1 MDYLLKSSICMTV
14 FYGLYFFGF
23 RKLSFH
29 TLNRFYLLAS
39 LALSLSIPMV
49 NYERE
54 KVVIIAQNPIS
65 DATDT
70 EENSTQSPNNQLL
83 NIPVQIVEPQPIEID
98 WMQVLTIIYLSG
110 MTMMLLLFFKNIIL
124 IIKSLTSTSHG
135 ERFEQNENTI
145 IIVTERSRNIHSNS
159 SFFNYIFLNPENL
172 NQHEQALIVAHESF
186 HAKKLHTIDLL
197 LISLLKAIFWFN
209 PIIYFYQKS
218 LKQIHEYEV
227 DSLMSATHDSR
238 EYAHLLLKLGITP
251 NSMIIN
257 QFSTKPLSDRIQFLF
272 KTPTKNMKK
281 LLYLL
286 AIPIIGIGIAAFAE
300 EQVKVVYQEKE
311 GEKKGLNK
319 GSISIEIVDLPKA
332 IADTLI
338 KKKTIESS
346 IDKFCRPIDFMLNFE
361 KFDSLTII
369 ADGQILMKDKDFI
382 LKGKYVYLDQKYEKA
397 KVSIRVQM
405 SANIGGLGSYYLYP
419 NLIKLDEKPY
429 PMLNKVKNLPIFV
442 ANKNNMTFAYNSKL
456 PKLPTAFSQ
465 VAKSRETVR
474 TTFEA
479 YKLGENPLVIINRT
493 EYPSSILYRLNP
505 EAIASQ
511 YISSPEDQNTILLYG
526 EKAKDGCIEIVTKK
540 GIDLFLNDEESSKRV
555 IENVKK
561 QIQASKK
568 RIRKELIKDAD
579 GKEFERISVMR
590 LHGEDV
596 HFSVVVPIGGK
607 ALYIVDGKVVSEDE
621 VDNSNQKF
629 IWGGCGKIEGI
640 FEDDL
645 IVRHGESIKQYY
657 AYFKLNS
664 K

>member
-1 MDYLLKSSICMTV
+1 MTV

-23 RKLSFH
+23 RKLTFH
-29 TLNRFYLLAS
+29 ALNRFYLLTS
-39 LALSLSIPMV
+39 LALSLMIPML
-49 NYERE
+49 NYERQE
-54 KVVIIAQNPIS
+54 VVIVEPIPAS
-65 DATDT
+65 EVTYSEEKPIQSTDNQT
-70 EENSTQSPNNQLL
+70 LTITPQS
-83 NIPVQIVEPQPIEID
+83 IEPQPIKID
-98 WMQVLTIIYLSG
+98 WMQILTIIYLSG
-110 MTMMLLLFFKNIIL
+110 MIMMLFIFLRNMIIIL
-124 IIKSLTSTSHG
+124 KSLTSASHS
-135 ERFEQNENTI
+135 ERFEQNGNTI
-145 IIVTERSRNIHSNS
+145 IMVTERSRSLVTEQSPSPQSNA
-159 SFFNYIFLNPENL
+159 SFFNYIFLNPDNL
-172 NQHEQALIVAHESF
+172 NSHEQTLIIAHESF

-197 LISLLKAIFWFN
+197 LVSLLKAIFWFN

-227 DSLMSATHDSR
+227 DSLMSAAYNSQ
-238 EYAHLLLKLGITP
+238 EYAHLLLKLGVAP
-251 NSMIIN
+251 NSLIIN

-272 KTPTKNMKK
+272 KTPTKNLKK
-281 LLYLL
+281 LLYFL
-286 AIPIIGIGIAAFAE
+286 AIPIIGIGIAAFAQE
-300 EQVKVVYQEKE
+300 KVRVIYQEKE
-311 GEKKGLNK
+311 GEKKELNK
-319 GSISIEIVDLPKA
+319 GSISTEIVDVPKV

-338 KKKTIESS
+338 KKKTIENS

-361 KFDSLTII
+361 QIDSLTII
-369 ADGQILMKDKDFI
+369 ADGQVLMKDKDFVI
-382 LKGKYVYLDQKYEKA
+382 KGKYVYLDQKYEKA
-397 KVSIRVQM
+397 KVSIRVQT
-405 SANIGGLGSYYLYP
+405 SANIGGPGSYYLYP
-419 NLIKLDEKPY
+419 NLIKLEEKPY

-465 VAKSRETVR
+465 IAKNQETVR

-505 EAIASQ
+505 DAIATQ
-511 YISSPEDQNTILLYG
+511 YISSPDDKNTILLYG
-526 EKAKDGCIEIVTKK
+526 EKAKDGCIEIETKK

-568 RIRKELIKDAD
+568 RVRREIIKDAD
-579 GKEFERISVMR
+579 GKEYERISVMR

-607 ALYIVDGKVVSEDE
+607 ALYIVDGKVMSEDE

-645 IVRHGESIKQYY
+645 IVRHGEYVKKYD

>member
-1 MDYLLKSSICMTV
+1 MDYLFKSSICMTA

-29 TLNRFYLLAS
+29 TLNRFYLLTS
-39 LALSLSIPMV
+39 LALSLLIPML

-54 KVVIIAQNPIS
+54 EVVIVESIPAS
-65 DATDT
+65 GVTFS
-70 EENSTQSPNNQLL
+70 EEKSIQSIDNQILTTT
-83 NIPVQIVEPQPIEID
+83 PQSGEPQPIDIN
-98 WMQVLTIIYLSG
+98 WMQVLTIIYLLG
-110 MTMMLLLFFKNIIL
+110 MVMMLFIFLRNMIIIL
-124 IIKSLTSTSHG
+124 KSLTSASLS
-135 ERFEQNENTI
+135 ERFEQNGNTI
-145 IIVTERSRNIHSNS
+145 IMLTERSPSPQSNA
-159 SFFNYIFLNPENL
+159 SFFNYIFLNPDNL
-172 NQHEQALIVAHESF
+172 NSHEQTLIIAHESF

-197 LISLLKAIFWFN
+197 LVSLLKAIFWFN

-227 DSLMSATHDSR
+227 DTLMSAAYNSQ
-238 EYAHLLLKLGITP
+238 EYAHLLLKLGVAL
-251 NSMIIN
+251 NSLIIN

-281 LLYLL
+281 LLYFLT
-286 AIPIIGIGIAAFAE
+286 IPIIGIGIVAFAQE
-300 EQVKVVYQEKE
+300 KVRVIYQEKE
-311 GEKKGLNK
+311 GEKKVLNK
-319 GSISIEIVDLPKA
+319 GTISTEIVDVPKA

-338 KKKTIESS
+338 KKKPIENR

-361 KFDSLTII
+361 HIDSLTII
-369 ADGQILMKDKDFI
+369 ADGQVLMKDKDFI
-382 LKGKYVYLDQKYEKA
+382 IKDKYVYLDQQYEKA
-397 KVSIRVQM
+397 KVSIRVQT
-405 SANIGGLGSYYLYP
+405 SANIGGPGSYYLYP
-419 NLIKLDEKPY
+419 NLIKLEEKPY
-429 PMLNKVKNLPIFV
+429 PILNKVKNLPIFV

-465 VAKSRETVR
+465 IAKSKEIVR

-505 EAIASQ
+505 DAIATQ
-511 YISSPEDQNTILLYG
+511 YISSPDDKNTVLLYG
-526 EKAKDGCIEIVTKK
+526 EKAKDGCIEIETKK
-540 GIDLFLNDEESSKRV
+540 GIDLFLNGEENSKRV

-568 RIRKELIKDAD
+568 RVRREVIKDAD
-579 GKEFERISVMR
+579 GKEYERISVMR

-596 HFSVVVPIGGK
+596 HFSVIVPIGGK

-645 IVRHGESIKQYY
+645 IVRHGEYIKKYD